1 MRKPLHIWITFIAC
15 LGLLLAAMAWVSW
28 HTLALERERET
39 AAREAD
45 QQERVRLALWRLDF
59 QASAL
64 MIRENA
70 RPPYDFRPFHSPEGL
85 VNKAYGNVAKG
96 EALLP
101 SPLLAEI
108 PEHVLLHFQMDSRG
122 QVLSPQVPQN
132 DERTL
137 ALAQFINADDLT
149 RSEQRL
155 SGLRE
160 LLSKPMNVI
169 PPQPQRESLPWR
181 SARAAPAAPAPATT
195 LLNRQLL
202 AEMACVAR
210 FDFDDSKAV
219 ETNNDAKLPRNPA
232 WNAQQGQ
239 VVTQQMALNSTE
251 NYSRNRAVNLQ
262 AEEAIKQQPQIKMK
276 EGAGTLAL
284 SKEKAAEA
292 KPLPSKTLKTE
303 PAKPSASRKTP
314 ASIASSAQADKTM
327 DDKPMSS
334 RQQTLAPT
342 PMPAAKEPVASGAS
356 NSLAIA
362 SAPAPAAP
370 AAAADPFAAPLV
382 PPPPTKT
389 TANMNSSRPFQGVWL
404 GSNLML
410 TREAYVDGVRMVQGV
425 WLDWPALRASLLRE
439 ITDLFPDAKL
449 EPAAN
454 ATAGTRPDDDAL
466 RFAALPVRLVPGA
479 IQLPPLPFWT
489 PLRRS
494 LGIALACVLL
504 AAVAVGLVLF
514 GTVALSER
522 RADFVSAVTHEL
534 RTPLTTFRLY
544 SEMLADG
551 MVTDE
556 AQRKTYLDTLT
567 GEAGRLSHLVEN
579 VLAYAQLERG
589 SAKARAENITIG
601 ELLDRILPRL
611 QQRADDCSMKVLV
624 EASDADLKTKLHVD
638 AAAVEQI
645 LFNLVDNACKY
656 AAPRAAQ
663 PVIHLE
669 ADTSGKFAMLSV
681 RDHGG
686 GISRSERR
694 RIFHPFHKSA
704 DQAAHSAPGVGLGLA
719 LCRRLATALGG
730 AITLDATH
738 KDGACFMLRL
748 PK

>member
-28 HTLALERERET
+28 HTLDLEREREM

-85 VNKAYGNVAKG
+85 VNKSYDNVAKG
-96 EALLP
+96 EVLLP
-101 SPLLAEI
+101 SPLLAEV
-108 PEHVLLHFQMDSRG
+108 PEHVLLHFQMGSRG

-132 DERTL
+132 DERAL
-137 ALAQFINADDLT
+137 ALAQFINADDLK

-155 SGLRE
+155 KGLRE
-160 LLSKPMNVI
+160 LLAKPINVI
-169 PPQPQRESLPWR
+169 TPQSQHESLPWR
-181 SARAAPAAPAPATT
+181 SVRPAPVPSVPATI
-195 LLNRQLL
+195 LNRQLL

-219 ETNNDAKLPRNPA
+219 ETSNDARLPRNPA

-239 VVTQQMALNSTE
+239 VASQQMVLNSTE
-251 NYSRNRAVNLQ
+251 NFSRNRAVNLQ

-276 EGAGTLAL
+276 QGSGTLVL
-284 SKEKAAEA
+284 SDQKAAEA
-292 KPLPSKTLKTE
+292 RPVPAEALKKERVAPADVNKPT
-303 PAKPSASRKTP
+303 ASR
-314 ASIASSAQADKTM
+314 ASAARLM
-327 DDKPMSS
+327 DDPQMPS
-334 RQQTLAPT
+334 RQQTPAPAPAT
-342 PMPAAKEPVASGAS
+342 APAAKEAMKS
-356 NSLAIA
+356 NALTALDIA
-362 SAPAPAAP
+362 SSPSPTAPAAL
-370 AAAADPFAAPLV
+370 ADPFGGPTQPT
-382 PPPPTKT
+382 PPPKA

-410 TREAYVDGVRMVQGV
+410 TREAFVDGVRMVQGV
-425 WLDWPALRASLLRE
+425 WLDWPALRESLLRE

-454 ATAGTRPDDDAL
+454 ATAGTRPDDDPL
-466 RFAALPVRLVPGA
+466 RFAALPVRLVPGT

-494 LGIALACVLL
+494 LGIALACVLF
-504 AAVAVGLVLF
+504 AAIAVGLVLF

-556 AQRKTYLDTLT
+556 AQRKTYLATLT

-579 VLAYAQLERG
+579 VLAYARLERG

-601 ELLDRILPRL
+601 ELLERILPRL
-611 QQRADDCSMKVLV
+611 EQRADDCKMTILIH
-624 EASDADLKTKLHVD
+624 ATDADRKTQLHVD

-656 AAPRAAQ
+656 AAPRAVQ
-663 PVIHLE
+663 PVIHVE
-669 ADTSGKFAMLSV
+669 AATSGKCAMLSV

-730 AITLDATH
+730 KITLDASH
-738 KDGACFMLRL
+738 KDGACFKLRL

>member
-28 HTLALERERET
+28 HTLALEREREM

-85 VNKAYGNVAKG
+85 VNKSYDNVAKG
-96 EALLP
+96 EVLVP
-101 SPLLAEI
+101 SPLLAEV

-122 QVLSPQVPQN
+122 QVLSPQVPLK

-155 SGLRE
+155 NSLRE
-160 LLSKPMNVI
+160 LLTMPKNVI
-169 PPQPQRESLPWR
+169 APQPERESLPWR
-181 SARAAPAAPAPATT
+181 STRAAPIAPAPATV
-195 LLNRQLL
+195 LNRQLL

-210 FDFDDSKAV
+210 IDFDDSKGA
-219 ETNNDAKLPRNPA
+219 EANDAKLPRNPA

-239 VVTQQMALNSTE
+239 VASQQLMLNSTE
-251 NYSRNRAVNLQ
+251 NFSRNRAVNFQ
-262 AEEAIKQQPQIKMK
+262 AEEAIKQQPQIKLK
-276 EGAGTLAL
+276 QGSGTLVL
-284 SKEKAAEA
+284 SNDTAAEA
-292 KPLPSKTLKTE
+292 KSAKSKALNNELAKLPDSS
-303 PAKPSASRKTP
+303 KPSTVA
-314 ASIASSAQADKTM
+314 ASSAKADKSM
-327 DDKPMSS
+327 ALVP
-334 RQQTLAPT
+334 APT
-342 PMPAAKEPVASGAS
+342 PAPASMPAATAKEPMADAASK
-356 NSLAIA
+356 SLSKVSTA
-362 SAPAPAAP
+362 AAP
-370 AAAADPFAAPLV
+370 
-382 PPPPTKT
+382 PPSKN
-389 TANMNSSRPFQGVWL
+389 TASMNSSRPFQGVWL

-410 TREAYVDGVRMVQGV
+410 TREAFVDGVRMVQGV
-425 WLDWPALRASLLRE
+425 WLDWPALRESLLRE
-439 ITDLFPDAKL
+439 ITDVFPDAKL

-454 ATAGTRPDDDAL
+454 ATAGTRPDDDPL

-567 GEAGRLSHLVEN
+567 GEASRLSHLVEN
-579 VLAYAQLERG
+579 VLAYARLERG
-589 SAKARAENITIG
+589 SATARAENITIG

-611 QQRADDCSMKVLV
+611 QQRANDCGMTVNLQ
-624 EASDADLKTKLHVD
+624 ATDADRKTQMHVD

-663 PVIHLE
+663 PVIHVE
-669 ADTSGKFAMLSV
+669 ADTSGKFAMLRV

-730 AITLDATH
+730 AITLDAAH